1 MTGLD
6 WLRFGVDGGIA
17 PLTLTLDLALA
28 YVLGQFV
35 AWLYIWTHRGLSYSR
50 NMTHSIILLCMIV
63 AAVMLVV
70 GDSIARAF
78 GLVGALA
85 IIRFRTVVRD
95 ARDTTFIFLALTTGI
110 AVGAHHY
117 AVAVLACVAIGL
129 VAAQLHFTG
138 FGQRHTDTGVL
149 RIRSKG
155 ALDVIEESV
164 RAWCRTH
171 ELMSLKEASG
181 GESEYSFEIRLFHP
195 KDREPLLAAVRA
207 VPGTTSATVALEDK
221 AEEW

>member
-1 MTGLD
+1 MSLVD
-6 WLRFGVDGGIA
+6 WVRFADGGTA
-17 PLTLTLDLALA
+17 PLTVVLDLLLS

-50 NMTHSIILLCMIV
+50 NLTHSIILLTMIV
-63 AAVMLVV
+63 TAVMLVV

-95 ARDTTFIFLALTTGI
+95 ARDTTFIFLALASGI
-110 AVGAHHY
+110 AIGAHHY
-117 AVAVLACVAIGL
+117 GVAVFAAVGIGL
-129 VAAQLHFTG
+129 VSVQLHLTG

-149 RIRSKG
+149 RIRSTAG
-155 ALDVIEESV
+155 LESLEEAV
-164 RAWCRTH
+164 KTWCRTH
-171 ELMSLKEASG
+171 ELLSLKETSA

-195 KDREPLLAAVRA
+195 SEREDLRQAVLAVQ
-207 VPGTTSATVALEDK
+207 GTTSATVALEER

>member
-1 MTGLD
+1 MNGLD
-6 WLRFGVDGGIA
+6 WLRYSIDGGTP
-17 PLTLTLDLALA
+17 PLTLALDLVLA

-50 NMTHSIILLCMIV
+50 NMTHSIILLSMIV

-110 AVGAHHY
+110 SVGAHHY
-117 AVAVLACVAIGL
+117 AVAVLASIAIGL

-149 RIRSKG
+149 RLRSTG
-155 ALDVIEESV
+155 PLDAIEETV
-164 RAWCRTH
+164 KAWCRTYQ
-171 ELMSLKEASG
+171 LLSLKEASG
-181 GESEYSFEIRLFHP
+181 GESEYSFEIRLYHP
-195 KDREPLLAAVRA
+195 DEREDLVAAVRRVA
-207 VPGTTSATVALEDK
+207 GTSTVSVALEER

>member
-1 MTGLD
+1 
-6 WLRFGVDGGIA
+6 
-17 PLTLTLDLALA
+17 
-28 YVLGQFV
+28 
-35 AWLYIWTHRGLSYSR
+35 
-50 NMTHSIILLCMIV
+50 MIV

-117 AVAVLACVAIGL
+117 AVAVLASVAIGL

-155 ALDVIEESV
+155 ALEGIEEAV
-164 RAWCRTH
+164 HAWCRTH
-171 ELMSLKEASG
+171 ELLSLKEASG
-181 GESEYSFEIRLFHP
+181 GESEYSFEIRLYHP
-195 KDREPLLAAVRA
+195 TERDDLVAALRQI
-207 VPGTTSATVALEDK
+207 PGTSTVIVALEER